1 MIIAIDGPA
10 ASGKGTLARR
20 IAAHYGY
27 HHLDTGTLYR
37 AVARDILKRG
47 LKLDDVWAGVIAA
60 RVLDPASLSDPALR
74 GRTAGEAASVV
85 ASIPEV
91 RSTLLKFQ
99 QEFSR
104 RAPGTVLDGRDIGTV
119 VCPHANV
126 KIYVTASPE
135 ERARRRFSELQAAG
149 GTLSADQVLAD
160 IRIRDKRDSERATA
174 PMKPA
179 EDAVLLDTTHLDIDA
194 AFRAAVDLIT
204 TRTGLAGRSSI

>member
-37 AVARDILKRG
+37 AVARDLRKRG
-47 LKLDDVWAGVIAA
+47 LKLEDVWAGVTAA
-60 RVLDPASLSDPALR
+60 RVLDPGSLNDPALR
-74 GRTAGEAASVV
+74 GRQAGEAASIV
-85 ASIPEV
+85 ATIPEV

-104 RAPGTVLDGRDIGTV
+104 KAPGAVLDGRDIGTV
-119 VCPHANV
+119 VCPDADV
-126 KIYVTASPE
+126 KIFVTASPE
-135 ERARRRFSELQAAG
+135 ERARRRHAELVAAG
-149 GTLSADQVLAD
+149 GTLLAADVLAD
-160 IRIRDKRDSERATA
+160 IRARDQRDASRHTA

-179 EDAVLLDTTHLDIDA
+179 QDAALLDTTHLDIDA
-194 AFRAAVDLIT
+194 SFRAAVDLIT
-204 TRTGLAGRSSI
+204 TRTGRSGRSSL

>member
-104 RAPGTVLDGRDIGTV
+104 RAPGTVLDGRDIGNV